1 MSLFVGVI
9 ATCPACSATQQIDVV
24 ASVNADRR
32 PDLREAI
39 LAGTFQAVRCGS
51 CGAAYK
57 VPPHLTYLDVG
68 NGQWILAVPP
78 ARMKRWNDAESA
90 AVSTFE
96 GSFGAGAPAA
106 AREIGKRLAVRVT
119 FGWPALQEKLRCRD
133 AGLDD
138 VTLELV
144 KTAILANVDGSPIA
158 DDLELRLLAVEDDTL
173 VFAWLSMTT
182 EAAVNSLRVPRAV
195 YDEIAAAPDD
205 WAEIR
210 GQLDGNA
217 FVDIARFL
225 VPPAPAED
233 AA

>member
-1 MSLFVGVI
+1 MSIFNG
-9 ATCPACSATQQIDVV
+9 ASAPCPVCDTVKTLDVV

-32 PDLREAI
+32 PDLRDEI
-39 LAGTFQAVRCGS
+39 LAGTFQGVTCDA
-51 CGAAYK
+51 CGAAFK
-57 VPPHLTYLDVG
+57 FPPQMTYIDVG
-68 NGQWILAVPP
+68 RGQWIMALPP
-78 ARMKRWNDAESA
+78 SRLTVWPEAE
-90 AVSTFE
+90 
-96 GSFGAGAPAA
+96 AA
-106 AREIGKRLAVRVT
+106 ARTVFATSFGDAAPKIARSIGARLAARVT

-182 EAAVNSLRVPRAV
+182 EASVNSLRVPRSV

-210 GQLDGNA
+210 GQLDGRA